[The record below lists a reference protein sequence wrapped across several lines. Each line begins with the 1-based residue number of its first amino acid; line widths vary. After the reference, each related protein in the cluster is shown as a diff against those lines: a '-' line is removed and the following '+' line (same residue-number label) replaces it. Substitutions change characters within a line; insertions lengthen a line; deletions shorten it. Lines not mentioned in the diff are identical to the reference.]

1 MKFIYIENLLKIRQF
16 EFFLKEKV
24 SKTRILFTLLL
35 DTIFY
40 KNLLKVTKLNFA
52 KVTVILLLLPLLS
65 IAQTNCKYDIEE
77 KTDSTYLKVLPE
89 KVMYE
94 RVFGDSKEFLQF
106 SLINNNGIPTLHI
119 QLVEKN
125 SLFLSAKCLDLNSKI
140 LFQLNNGKFVT
151 LKSITDNTCSLY
163 NYNEKEKAN
172 IRILDGYFV
181 FTKTNYEELKSS
193 PISVMRLQ
201 FVGDKKDYN
210 INSDLASEITK
221 LNYAPS
227 YYFIDYLKCVE

>member
-1 MKFIYIENLLKIRQF
+1 MKFIYI
-16 EFFLKEKV
+16 
-24 SKTRILFTLLL
+24 LLL
-35 DTIFY
+35 F
-40 KNLLKVTKLNFA
+40 
-52 KVTVILLLLPLLS
+52 PLFS

-94 RVFGDSKEFLQF
+94 RVFGNSKEFLQF
-106 SLINNNGIPTLHI
+106 SLINNNGVPILHV
-119 QLVEKN
+119 QLVEKS
-125 SLFLSAKCLDLNSKI
+125 SLFLSAKCFDLNSKI
-140 LFQLNNGKFVT
+140 VLQLNNGKFIT
-151 LKSITDNTCSLY
+151 LKSISENTCSILGY
-163 NYNEKEKAN
+163 DENEKTN
-172 IRILDGYFV
+172 FRILDGYFV

-210 INSDLASEITK
+210 LKADLASEITK